1 MNDTQSPLLVIEDD
15 AAIRA
20 LVCAALQDDGL
31 ACVAAA
37 DGREA
42 LTRLSEQR
50 PAAVLLDLGLP
61 HADGEAVAAYIQAH
75 FGDTVPIIVVSATA
89 QFEARP
95 WRLGARAYVQKPFEL
110 DDLLDTVR
118 RVLGQGHGAQGRS
131 PA

>member
-1 MNDTQSPLLVIEDD
+1 MDDTQAPLLVIEDD

-20 LVCAALQDDGL
+20 MMCAALQDDGL
-31 ACVAAA
+31 SCEAAA

-42 LTRLSEQR
+42 LTRLSEHR

-75 FGDTVPIIVVSATA
+75 FGDSVPIIVVSATA

-110 DDLLDTVR
+110 DDLLGTVH
-118 RVLGQGHGAQGRS
+118 RVLDQEREPEHRHGV
-131 PA
+131 

>member
-1 MNDTQSPLLVIEDD
+1 MNNTQSPLLVIEDD

-20 LVCAALQDDGL
+20 LMCAALQDDGL

-42 LTRLSEQR
+42 LTKLSEQR

-110 DDLLDTVR
+110 DDLLGTVH
-118 RVLGQGHGAQGRS
+118 RVLGQEQDQ
-131 PA
+131 PAGNRN